1 LIAGIIGGTGR
12 MGGLFSG
19 VFRRAGYEVLV
30 SGRKTTVTN
39 RDVAMRS
46 DIVVVSV
53 PIRETGEVIREI
65 APLLTPDQVIC
76 DLTSLKVFPVEEML
90 KSGANVIGL
99 HPMFGPS
106 VPSLNKQTI
115 IVTPARCTKE
125 ALDNLTAVFTREGA
139 LITITTPEAHDRMMA
154 IVQGLTHF
162 VTIAMAETMRRTE
175 IRPEDTVPFMSPV
188 YQIETGLVGR
198 LLSQDA
204 RLYAD
209 ILCLNPYVP
218 AVIDTCREAMKETGS
233 AVRSGNAGDFERIFN
248 ADAAFF
254 GDFAGQAA
262 SLTDFLIG
270 CMVKR

>member
-1 LIAGIIGGTGR
+1 LITGIIGGTGR
-12 MGGLFSG
+12 MGGLFAG
-19 VFRRAGYEVLV
+19 VFRRAGYEVIV
-30 SGRKTTVTN
+30 SGRKTTETN
-39 RDVAMRS
+39 RNIAFESDV
-46 DIVVVSV
+46 VLVTV
-53 PIRETGEVIREI
+53 PIRDTKEVIREI

-90 KSGANVIGL
+90 KSDAEVIGL

-115 IVTPARCTKE
+115 IVTPARCTKNT
-125 ALDNLTAVFTREGA
+125 LDTLAGVFTREGA
-139 LITITTPEAHDRMMA
+139 LITITTPEAHDKMMA

-162 VTIAMAETMRRTE
+162 VTIAMAETMRRTG

-209 ILCLNPYVP
+209 MLCLNPYVP
-218 AVIDTCREAMKETGS
+218 AVIDTCREAMSETG
-233 AVRSGNAGDFERIFN
+233 AVVMSGNAGEFERIFC
-248 ADAAFF
+248 ADATFF
-254 GDFAGQAA
+254 GDFAGQGA